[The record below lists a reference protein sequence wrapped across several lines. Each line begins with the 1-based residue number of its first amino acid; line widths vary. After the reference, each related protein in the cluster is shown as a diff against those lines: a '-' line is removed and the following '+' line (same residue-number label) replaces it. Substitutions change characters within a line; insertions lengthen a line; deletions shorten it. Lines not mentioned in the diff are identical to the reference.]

1 MTRKI
6 TALSCSLF
14 FAAASSLSAQ
24 ILEFNHP
31 DILSFESS
39 VAPATATSKS
49 VLSLT
54 NEHYKHG
61 ESSLSWKWNAP
72 KEVLS
77 IKRPIGYLAKNPNPK
92 ETSVSTFVFWVYSK
106 TPIKDQKIRVQFL
119 KEGRVCSWFD
129 FGVDFD
135 GWRGAWVAFDRDMLG
150 TPEEGM
156 DEIRIVAPETANG
169 ELAFDLMIPSSFQD
183 VRHHTA
189 GFQAPFVNAET
200 TSHWL
205 ILLKSWSNQFDLPV
219 EATVTPEEK
228 QEIETIE
235 ARFRDVLLPKKKYDM
250 AKLRKAFEHYQIKE
264 NKDGSIQGMPIFFVR
279 FAETY
284 INLGYKYPG
293 DLYKKDNRLLS
304 QFNSMMNDLAIAWNN
319 EKDEAKRKEIAEMYV
334 LGARHLADQ
343 GFVAGSEMGTL
354 HHLGYSMRQ
363 YYTSVFLMKDVL
375 TQAGLD
381 KTYQQAMEWFAGTGE
396 VKLKPTENGIDIDAF
411 NTSLIGRLCSILM
424 MQDTPEKV
432 TYLRSIARW
441 INNGM
446 LIADGTSPCLKID
459 GTIYHHRHNYPA
471 YAIGGLDNAV
481 ISVWLLQGTSFG
493 VSEEG
498 HQNLKNALLT
508 FRTYCNLTDWPLS
521 LSGRHP
527 KTKGNALIP
536 WHFARLALAG
546 SPDGKQAVDPEL
558 GAAFLRLNNGTK
570 SEYTKPVTDAGI
582 KAEQAPNGN
591 WALPYSCLAVQRRGD
606 WMATAMG
613 HSRYLWAT
621 ETYKTANLYGRYLNH
636 GNLLIMPYAVKNGRE
651 ASGFMQEGWNWNH
664 FPGTTATVL
673 PIEELRADVRNVD
686 TYSGYEEM
694 LLSDETFAGALT
706 HKGENGL
713 FGMKL
718 HEHDK
723 YNGSLRARK
732 SYFFF
737 DNRVV
742 ALGSNIESAI
752 EDKPTHTTL
761 FQVYLPKENE
771 GIIMNGDSV
780 TLFPYEGKLSGKFN
794 YLSDTK
800 NNYFFVKNGNV
811 EVSRKLQNSFDQ
823 STDKPTKNNFALA
836 SINHGNKIKGE
847 GYEYMV
853 LIQPTQQEVSKYAK
867 ELAAKKNKAYTVL
880 QKDSLAHIVKDHA
893 TQTTGYVLFEAG
905 KLTQDDQIRE
915 VSLPCMAMV
924 SPNGKNGMTLSIADP
939 DLRFYDG
946 PSDEKFDENGKRIER
961 SVYSRKWINNPS
973 QESVITVR
981 LNGKWK
987 LATPSEYV
995 MSTSYDGNE
1004 TILLVK
1010 CQHAFTRNLELQK
1023 L

>member
-6 TALSCSLF
+6 TTLSCSLLF
-14 FAAASSLSAQ
+14 AASSLSAQ

-39 VAPATATSKS
+39 TAPATASSKS

-54 NEHYKHG
+54 KDHFKHG
-61 ESSLSWKWNAP
+61 ESSLLWKWNAP

-77 IKRPIGYLAKNPNPK
+77 IKRPVGYLAKNPNPK

-106 TPIKDQKIRVQFL
+106 SPIKDQKIRVQFL

-129 FGVDFD
+129 CGVDFQ
-135 GWRGAWVAFDRDMLG
+135 GWRGAWVAFDRDMMG

-156 DEIRIVAPETANG
+156 DEVRIVAPETASG
-169 ELAFDLMIPSSFQD
+169 ELAFDLFIPSSFQD
-183 VRHHTA
+183 VRQHTA
-189 GFQAPFVNAET
+189 GFQVPFVNAGT
-200 TSHWL
+200 KNHWL
-205 ILLKSWSNQFDLPV
+205 ILLESWGNKFDLPV
-219 EATVTPEEK
+219 NATVSAEEQK
-228 QEIETIE
+228 EMKDIE
-235 ARFRDVLLPKKKYDM
+235 AKFTQFLLPKKKYDL
-250 AKLRKAFEHYQIKE
+250 AQLRKQFEHYQIKE
-264 NKDGSIQGMPIFFVR
+264 NKDGSVQGMPIFFIR

-284 INLGYKYPG
+284 INMGYKYPG
-293 DLYKKDNRLLS
+293 ELYKKDKRLLS
-304 QFNSMMNDLAIAWNN
+304 QFNSMMNDLAVAWHN
-319 EKDEAKRKEIAEMYV
+319 ETDEAKRKEIADMYV

-363 YYTSVFLMKDVL
+363 YYTSIFLMKDVL

-396 VKLKPTENGIDIDAF
+396 VKLKPTTNGIDIDAF

-424 MQDTPEKV
+424 MQDSPEKV

-481 ISVWLLQGTSFG
+481 ISVWLLKGTSFE
-493 VSEEG
+493 VSQEG
-498 HQNLKNALLT
+498 HENLKNALLT
-508 FRTYCNLTDWPLS
+508 FRTYCNLRDWPLS

-536 WHFARLALAG
+536 WHFARLAMAG
-546 SPDGKQAVDPEL
+546 SPDGKEEIDPEL
-558 GAAFLRLNNGTK
+558 ASAYLRLNNGEK
-570 SEYTKPVTDAGI
+570 NDYSKAISAAGFNAE
-582 KAEQAPNGN
+582 KAPEGN
-591 WALPYSCLAVQRRGD
+591 WALPYSCLGVQRRD
-606 WMATAMG
+606 NWMVTAMG

-636 GNLLIMPYAVKNGRE
+636 GNLFIMPFAAGNGRE
-651 ASGFMQEGWNWNH
+651 AAGFVQEGWNWNH

-673 PIEELRADVRNVD
+673 PLEELRADVRNVD
-686 TYSGYEEM
+686 TFSGYEEM
-694 LLSDETFAGALT
+694 LLSDETFAGALS

-742 ALGSNIESAI
+742 ALGSNIESAV
-752 EDKPTHTTL
+752 EDKPTQTTL
-761 FQVYLPKENE
+761 FQVYLPNENE
-771 GIIMNGDSV
+771 GMLINGDSV
-780 TLFPYEGKLSGKFN
+780 NLFPYDAKLNGKFN

-800 NNYFFVKNGNV
+800 NNYFFVKNGNI
-811 EVSRKLQNSFDQ
+811 EVSRKLQHSFDQ
-823 STDKPTKNNFALA
+823 STDKPTQNKFALA

-853 LIQPTQQEVSKYAK
+853 LIQPEQAEVAKYAK
-867 ELAAKKNKAYTVL
+867 EIAAKKNKTYTVL
-880 QKDSLAHIVKDHA
+880 QKDSLAHIVKDQA

-905 KLTQDDQIRE
+905 KLKAGNQITE
-915 VSLPCMAMV
+915 VSLPCMAMI
-924 SPNGKNGMTLSIADP
+924 SQNGKNNMTLSVADP
-939 DLRFYDG
+939 DLRFYEG
-946 PSDEKFDENGKRIER
+946 ESDEQFDENGKRIER
-961 SVYSRKWINNPS
+961 SVYSRKWINNAS
-973 QESVITVR
+973 KESTLTIR

-987 LATPSEYV
+987 LSAPSEYV
-995 MSTSYDGNE
+995 LSTSYDGNE

-1010 CQHAFTRNLELQK
+1010 CQHAFTRSLELQK